1 MLCLWMIQI
10 TGHPSITESSMVLP
24 FQVDNLSTEY
34 SQFRQNGLLKKKK
47 LDRMTLRFFFI
58 QMSSSFFFP
67 KMTRTV
73 VTWLEMMCLCS
84 QNKKKMCFWV
94 LLSNSLASKRGG
106 TRKRKE
112 NFLSFCVCDVNVTA
126 ITLTRAKNWT
136 RWPPIIYCLLELLAG
151 ILRDEVYFDKFIK
164 KLFMF
169 YWFYEYYYC

>member
-1 MLCLWMIQI
+1 MIQI

-24 FQVDNLSTEY
+24 FQDDNLSIEY

-84 QNKKKMCFWV
+84 QNKKKNV
-94 LLSNSLASKRGG
+94 LLS
-106 TRKRKE
+106 
-112 NFLSFCVCDVNVTA
+112 FVV
-126 ITLTRAKNWT
+126 
-136 RWPPIIYCLLELLAG
+136 
-151 ILRDEVYFDKFIK
+151 
-164 KLFMF
+164 
-169 YWFYEYYYC
+169 